1 MAQIEQIKS
10 DIEKLTEDEFIKLR
24 KWFMEKEWKK
34 WDKQIAEDSRE
45 GKLDFLVKEAR
56 KAKEE
61 RKLKAI

>member
-1 MAQIEQIKS
+1 
-10 DIEKLTEDEFIKLR
+10 
-24 KWFMEKEWKK
+24 MEKEWKK